1 MYWWHIRWKGD
12 LFAPVAVSVDSFQMS
27 FKIFPCCY
35 EFATFL
41 FRDKTLSNV
50 EFAAFVV
57 CQIFCC
63 LVSIGLQARFE
74 KMQLIISRSAKG
86 GELLGMKLA
95 TCSPL
100 KASWRT
106 SHPGVRLRIRK
117 ANLRGTILEWHL
129 KRY

>member
-1 MYWWHIRWKGD
+1 QKQFIG
-12 LFAPVAVSVDSFQMS
+12 
-27 FKIFPCCY
+27 
-35 EFATFL
+35 
-41 FRDKTLSNV
+41 
-50 EFAAFVV
+50 FAAFVV
-57 CQIFCC
+57 CQAFCC

-106 SHPGVRLRIRK
+106 SHPCVRLRIRN
-117 ANLRGTILEWHL
+117 ANLRGNYNGVALTERLAEDSVNPSTSGLWAQHASAAPLGFISPQMGLEPTIPGLGGQC
-129 KRY
+129 